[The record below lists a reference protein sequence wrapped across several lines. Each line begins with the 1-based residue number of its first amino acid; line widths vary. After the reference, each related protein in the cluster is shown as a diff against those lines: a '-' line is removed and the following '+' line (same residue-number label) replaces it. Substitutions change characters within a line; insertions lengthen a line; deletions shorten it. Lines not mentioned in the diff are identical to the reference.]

1 MKHPRRSNLL
11 PCLLA
16 QLALVFVLA
25 FMFVAQ
31 AGLPLFMPKKADA
44 DMAAL
49 RQQGQSIVA
58 DVQSIL
64 SMNVARAGGVGK
76 EALMSG
82 LEDACAKALQFTAG
96 WSIDCAGDPASGEVA
111 ITATHAGLGEPVRGV
126 WKHGN

>member
-1 MKHPRRSNLL
+1 MKQPRRSNLL
-11 PCLLA
+11 PCFLA

-44 DMAAL
+44 DAAAL
-49 RQQGQSIVA
+49 RQQGQSLVA
-58 DVQSIL
+58 DVQAIL
-64 SMNVARAGGVGK
+64 DMNMARAGGVGK

-96 WSIDCAGDPASGEVA
+96 WNIECAGDPASGEVA
-111 ITATHAGLGEPVRGV
+111 ITASHAGLGDPVRGV
-126 WKHGN
+126 WKKEK